1 MFCVWGRG
9 TCCQT
14 FRAGSQDDQA
24 GSVTENWRVA
34 ALWVSSP
41 SSRLFGLA
49 PYETAAPAA
58 SAAMDQAALTTL
70 ALVVMLDCVPQN
82 REPQNIFLP

>member
-24 GSVTENWRVA
+24 
-34 ALWVSSP
+34 VSNGELEGCSP
-41 SSRLFGLA
+41 LGFQPKLSASWLA

-70 ALVVMLDCVPQN
+70 ALVVMLDRVPQN
-82 REPQNIFLP
+82 HEPQNIFLP